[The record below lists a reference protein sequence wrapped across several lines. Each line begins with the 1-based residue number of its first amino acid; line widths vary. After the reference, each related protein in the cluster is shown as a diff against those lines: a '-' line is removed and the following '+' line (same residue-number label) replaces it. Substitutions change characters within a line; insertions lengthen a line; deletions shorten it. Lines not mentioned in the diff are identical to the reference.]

1 LVAGAV
7 VDSVGPA
14 AALLGAAAGNLAFA
28 LPINGIAGLGPAQA
42 AWVVATTWA
51 GVPQPDAVLSALA
64 LHAVVLS
71 NALLLGGLA
80 LTGGFGRR
88 PALRQRQ
95 PSP

>member
-1 LVAGAV
+1 
-7 VDSVGPA
+7 
-14 AALLGAAAGNLAFA
+14 
-28 LPINGIAGLGPAQA
+28 
-42 AWVVATTWA
+42 VVATTWA

-80 LTGGFGRR
+80 LTGSFGRR

>member
-1 LVAGAV
+1 
-7 VDSVGPA
+7 
-14 AALLGAAAGNLAFA
+14 
-28 LPINGIAGLGPAQA
+28 
-42 AWVVATTWA
+42 
-51 GVPQPDAVLSALA
+51 LSALA

-80 LTGGFGRR
+80 LIGGFARR